1 MPAFSFL
8 WGRIHSLTGPQ
19 VRPAML
25 QGQLRCPSRLKS
37 PPQQFPETAPEQLD
51 RGSPPRTSKKR
62 PLIMSG
68 LNRTSIKELSRI
80 NVGRWENG
88 KDSAVLGVVGL
99 LLLLGR
105 ALLGDGL
112 LLGGLGA

>member
-1 MPAFSFL
+1 
-8 WGRIHSLTGPQ
+8 
-19 VRPAML
+19 
-25 QGQLRCPSRLKS
+25 
-37 PPQQFPETAPEQLD
+37 
-51 RGSPPRTSKKR
+51 
-62 PLIMSG
+62 MSG

-80 NVGRWENG
+80 NVKRWENG